1 MPARL
6 PAHFLSH
13 GGGPWPYMK
22 DQLGGKFDKLEASLL
37 NLRREV
43 GEAPRAV
50 LVVSGRWEMPE
61 FTVSAAEWPPMVYD
75 YHGFPEHTSRTSTA
89 RRARPRSPPASRQ
102 CSRPAGSLA

>member
-6 PAHFLSH
+6 PTHFLSH

-22 DQLGGKFDKLEASLL
+22 DQLGCKFDKLEASLL

-50 LVVSGRWEMPE
+50 LVVSGHWEAPE
-61 FTVSAAEWPPMVYD
+61 FTVSAAEWPPMIYD
-75 YHGFPEHTSRTSTA
+75 YHGFPSIPIASNTA
-89 RRARPRSPPASRQ
+89 RPARPRSLHASRR
-102 CSRPAGSLA
+102 C